1 MVDYLPTKNASE
13 TIETLSRKLERSRIL
28 NDLKECEALEDF
40 KELTKKYEALCDED
54 KTN

>member
-1 MVDYLPTKNASE
+1 MVDYLSTKNASE

-28 NDLKECEALEDF
+28 NDLKE
-40 KELTKKYEALCDED
+40 LTKKYEALCDED